1 MQKNKEVV
9 DDYDDIISSEVLDD
23 IKEKIEILLIEVEGN
38 ILFPLRVM
46 YKRNTNKI
54 NIIIVALILFMI
66 FIFFKNLYDAL

>member
-9 DDYDDIISSEVLDD
+9 DGYDDVISSEVLDD